1 MADLQKNNARKRL
14 AHGRVWLTKN
24 TLNGAGTIAVRDN
37 ETDATFT
44 INLAPNE
51 VAEIAAF
58 FAPESEGL
66 MTEKLSERVER
77 LEGPDRE
84 VDREIADALG
94 LGPDETWERPVSRKG
109 VASMNTGDWI
119 KGNLLRRSKHYTASL
134 DAAMSL
140 LNEHGCDLH
149 IRPSAT
155 TVRCFPNEDEGVKA
169 TAKTPAIALC
179 AAALKARGL

>member
-58 FAPESEGL
+58 FAPE
-66 MTEKLSERVER
+66 KQ
-77 LEGPDRE
+77 
-84 VDREIADALG
+84 
-94 LGPDETWERPVSRKG
+94 
-109 VASMNTGDWI
+109 
-119 KGNLLRRSKHYTASL
+119 
-134 DAAMSL
+134 
-140 LNEHGCDLH
+140 
-149 IRPSAT
+149 
-155 TVRCFPNEDEGVKA
+155 
-169 TAKTPAIALC
+169 
-179 AAALKARGL
+179 